1 MPRSARR
8 KRCTVVL
15 LAATVGW
22 LAAASVATAG
32 PFVYVTNLFSHG
44 LSQYAT
50 GQYPVGVTVSPD
62 GRAVYLAPAPVA
74 TAQGPM
80 GHADGL
86 AGATYGG
93 ETGQHLPV
101 VLTVSSDGQT
111 VERMATAWTADCD
124 DPRIRFGLFMTLAG
138 GSSPLKPGQHRLTDG
153 VLSPD
158 GTFSASST
166 GIDRSGPGVTSS
178 ISQTVTGRL
187 GATEATGTWQADI
200 EIVDRASGELITECS
215 TGSVRWRAPDPQRLY
230 YAGYTSQQAPVTIHP
245 SAGRRRI
252 AKFHTLAKV
261 SCSDGGVFAAGRPL
275 KAMAIKRGGRFAS
288 DFTRRAKNSGG
299 GTILESYTLRGRL
312 VKDRASGT
320 LRYKQVSMNRKGRV
334 TYRCRSPLVRWQA
347 DQ

>member
-1 MPRSARR
+1 MG
-8 KRCTVVL
+8 VVL
-15 LAATVGW
+15 LI
-22 LAAASVATAG
+22 AAA
-32 PFVYVTNLFSHG
+32 
-44 LSQYAT
+44 
-50 GQYPVGVTVSPD
+50 
-62 GRAVYLAPAPVA
+62 APVA
-74 TAQGPM
+74 TAQAPM
-80 GHADGL
+80 GRADGL

-93 ETGQHLPV
+93 ETGQHLPL

-124 DPRIRFGLFMTLAG
+124 NPRIGFGLFMTLAG

-153 VLSPD
+153 VLLSD
-158 GTFSASST
+158 GRFQRESST

-215 TGSVRWRAPDPQRLY
+215 TGSVRWRAPDPQELY
-230 YAGYTSQQAPVTIHP
+230 YAEDTSQQAPVTIHL
-245 SAGRRRI
+245 STGRRRI
-252 AKFHTLAKV
+252 AKFHTLTKV

-288 DFTRRAKNSGG
+288 DFNSRAKNSGG
-299 GTILESYTLRGRL
+299 GTLLESYTLRGRL

-320 LRYKQVSMNRKGRV
+320 LRYKQVSMDRKGRV
-334 TYRCRSPLVRWQA
+334 TYRCRSPRW
-347 DQ
+347 